1 MPLVINY
8 HRMLGDTYQDSWQ
21 ETVPVDAEPLL
32 NIAINNG
39 YILRHDAFGM
49 SGYYKDWEKN
59 IARKYRYKLPIIM
72 EGGWVTDTHRYWYF
86 DDAYSYREGH
96 PEDVRKGEFDDSMLA
111 CVNTMDFRL
120 GETESWFEKAF
131 SYVQRFIAEGG
142 YRLYPDMVSV
152 PVSAK
157 GGQDVTVVHR
167 WRNMGWGYCPTN
179 IRVWNQKYKVAFAL
193 IDDNNEVKKV
203 FVDKQTDLSA
213 WLKETPTTY
222 TTKLN
227 LKGVSVGAYSWAV
240 GLVDVTKD
248 NAIGLEMAVN
258 QDANLLDSGW
268 LKLKTITVN

>member
-21 ETVPVDAEPLL
+21 ETVPPDAEPLL
-32 NIAINNG
+32 NIALNNG

-59 IARKYRYKLPIIM
+59 IALKYRYKLPIIM

-86 DDAYSYREGH
+86 DDAYRYREGH
-96 PEDVRKGEFDDSMLA
+96 PEDVRKGEFEDSMLA

-142 YRLYPDMVSV
+142 YRLYPDMVSL
-152 PVSAK
+152 PVSAN

-167 WRNMGWGYCPTN
+167 WRNMGLSLIHISEPT
-179 IRVWNQKYKVAFAL
+179 RR
-193 IDDNNEVKKV
+193 
-203 FVDKQTDLSA
+203 
-213 WLKETPTTY
+213 P
-222 TTKLN
+222 
-227 LKGVSVGAYSWAV
+227 
-240 GLVDVTKD
+240 
-248 NAIGLEMAVN
+248 
-258 QDANLLDSGW
+258 
-268 LKLKTITVN
+268 